1 MNQTE
6 TQYLFISISYSFQN
20 HLQSNNEEEFND
32 EYLSDHNY
40 DNEADKNRI
49 VEQSPRGRFLRVKWF

>member
-6 TQYLFISISYSFQN
+6 TQYHSISFSYLFQN
-20 HLQSNNEEEFND
+20 PIPSNNEEEFND

-49 VEQSPRGRFLRVKWF
+49 VEQSPRGRFIRVIS